1 MDDPLLDGGPLP
13 GLRKAWD
20 IIGLSAMTLTA
31 AAVALVTFALD
42 LSPAWGLLAFLP
54 APLLLRHSRLAFAH
68 HRWQRH
74 PGRGMVVTR
83 GAWWRREVWVP
94 ITRLQ
99 HLDVERGPIDR
110 QLGLAKLLLHTAGS
124 HEFRISIK
132 GLSPETAIAL
142 RDSLLEEVLA
152 QAGNRTP
159 QG

>member
-1 MDDPLLDGGPLP
+1 MDDALLGGGPLP

-20 IIGLSAMTLTA
+20 IMGLIAMGLTA
-31 AAVALVTFALD
+31 ASVATLMVFLD
-42 LSPAWGLLAFLP
+42 QSPAWALLAFLP
-54 APLLLRHSRLAFAH
+54 APLLFRHSRLASAH

-74 PGRGMVVTR
+74 PGRGVVVTR

-110 QLGLAKLLLHTAGS
+110 RLGLAKLLLHTAGS
-124 HEFRISIK
+124 HEFRIDIK

-142 RDSLLEEVLA
+142 RDALLEEVLA
-152 QAGNRTP
+152 HTGNRTP

>member
-1 MDDPLLDGGPLP
+1 MDDPLLGGGPLP

-20 IIGLSAMTLTA
+20 IIGMTTLCLIA
-31 AAVALVTFALD
+31 ATVALVTFFLD

-54 APLLLRHSRLAFAH
+54 APLLFRYTRLAAAH
-68 HRWQRH
+68 HRWQRY
-74 PGRGMVVTR
+74 PGRGVVVTR

-94 ITRLQ
+94 ILRLQ

-110 QLGLAKLLLHTAGS
+110 PLGLAKLLLHTAGS
-124 HEFRISIK
+124 REYRIDIK

-142 RDSLLEEVLA
+142 RDALLAEVLA
-152 QAGNRTP
+152 HTGNRTP